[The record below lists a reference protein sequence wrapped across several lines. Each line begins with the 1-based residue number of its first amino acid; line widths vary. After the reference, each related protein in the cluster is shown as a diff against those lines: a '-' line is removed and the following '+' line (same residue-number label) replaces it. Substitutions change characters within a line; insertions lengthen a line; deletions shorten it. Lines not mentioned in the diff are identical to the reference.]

1 MALPNIISITSTK
14 LNSGSFS
21 LDTNDFAQFDSFKD
35 GARQIR
41 INKATLKIGN
51 GTPIILEDIVFDN
64 IVFGTNEVVL
74 NLAGGVVILKI
85 AINYTKSIK
94 LEIVFSVI
102 NASSDSIPIVLS
114 FESKNFLMK
123 KFIDVGDLI
132 DEKIDK
138 AITKSITFD
147 GN

>member
-14 LNSGSFS
+14 INSGSFS
-21 LDTNDFAQFDSFKD
+21 LDTNDFAEFDSFKD

-51 GTPIILEDIVFDN
+51 GTPSTLDDIIFNN
-64 IVFGTNEVVL
+64 IVFGTNEFLL
-74 NLAGGVVILKI
+74 NLAGGAVILKI
-85 AINYTKSIK
+85 AINYTKSLK

-102 NASSDSIPIVLS
+102 NASSDSTPFVLS

-132 DEKIDK
+132 DEKLDNLI
-138 AITKSITFD
+138 KSITFD